1 MNRGALKFFDTTRG
15 FGFIRP
21 DLGGSDVF
29 VHGSA
34 FAKSGLAPER
44 GMRLRY
50 EKYKL
55 PDGRHKAVK
64 LRAEM
69 D

>member
-1 MNRGALKFFDTTRG
+1 MNGGTLKFYNESRG
-15 FGFIRP
+15 FGIIRP

-50 EKYKL
+50 ERYKL

-64 LRAEM
+64 LRAEI